1 MLVAC
6 VRIQQSYMHTSYL
19 TGVVLMLLCVVYR
32 CVTGKVAS
40 QRVIMWMLRL
50 QVNKVDTY
58 KLCEGLGQSGRPL
71 ILKEIDSH
79 STELLHT
86 VSEHLLTISYCH

>member
-1 MLVAC
+1 
-6 VRIQQSYMHTSYL
+6 
-19 TGVVLMLLCVVYR
+19 
-32 CVTGKVAS
+32 
-40 QRVIMWMLRL
+40 MWMLRL

-86 VSEHLLTISYCH
+86 VSEHLLTLCLLYLSHNWYTHFMQHAPACTPLYSRHQQCS